1 MAKIKKEELETLQK
15 LQSIISRGKES
26 IANFE
31 LQKHFALM
39 EVARATVEMSNLNNT
54 LVEKH
59 GEDAVVNVKTGDI
72 TNKL

>member
-1 MAKIKKEELETLQK
+1 MAKIKKEELESLQK
-15 LQSIISRGKES
+15 LQSIISGGKER

-39 EVARATVEMSNLNNT
+39 EVARATIEMNDLNNI

-59 GEDAVVNVKTGDI
+59 GEDAVVNTKTGDI